1 MGAVTVLLYCG
12 LYNQNNT
19 IKSIVLDSPFSSLKK
34 LAKDH
39 IKDKINLLVDSAFSM
54 INTTVQNKAGF
65 NMEDVSPIRYLK
77 NIKNVPAFFI
87 TASNDKVVNNDHVKR
102 LYKKYHGEKC
112 LFV

>member
-1 MGAVTVLLYCG
+1 
-12 LYNQNNT
+12 
-19 IKSIVLDSPFSSLKK
+19 
-34 LAKDH
+34 
-39 IKDKINLLVDSAFSM
+39 
-54 INTTVQNKAGF
+54 
-65 NMEDVSPIRYLK
+65 MEDVSPIRYLK